1 MKLRYAD
8 ILSFLGHGILLMSWP
23 TTVNFSVAS
32 TPATF
37 YQVTLS
43 ERNVEKVLKKKN
55 VKPHTLPHSI
65 NKEIQTSS
73 RKKTT
78 STPKQ
83 DDAIT
88 KKKKNTKTKAY
99 IISRINHKIKNNFI
113 YPRLARRNGWE
124 GKVMLSLFVNAE
136 GSIENAHIK
145 SCSGYRILDQSALRA
160 LLKIKHV
167 KKPKEWFNINQQEI
181 IIPVIYRLQEG

>member
-1 MKLRYAD
+1 MKLIYAV
-8 ILSFLGHGILLMSWP
+8 ILSLLGHGILLMSWP
-23 TTVNFSVAS
+23 TSVNFSVAS
-32 TPATF
+32 TPATS

-43 ERNVEKVLKKKN
+43 ERKVEKVLKKKN

-65 NKEIQTSS
+65 NKELQTSY
-73 RKKTT
+73 REKIT
-78 STPKQ
+78 SAPKQ

-88 KKKKNTKTKAY
+88 ENKNNTKTKAY
-99 IISRINHKIKNNFI
+99 VISRIHSNIKNNFI

-124 GKVMLSLFVNAE
+124 GKVMLSLFVNSE

-145 SCSGYRILDQSALRA
+145 SGSGYRILDQSALRA
-160 LLKIKHV
+160 LLRVKHV
-167 KKPKEWFNINQQEI
+167 LKSKEWFNINQEEI